1 MDCCAICQD
10 ELGVAR
16 VTTSCNHAYH
26 LRCLSEWYVKQKKGS
41 CPLCRKE
48 AAEID
53 GLARPAAIIDDEDY
67 EDEVFAYL
75 EAEYPAPSLV
85 HISFLD
91 AGEYVRDID
100 PPYTLAKVKNILEEW
115 VEAEP
120 VEEGDEEDQEQRRSY
135 IQALEGLERWRQVA
149 NAN

>member
-10 ELGVAR
+10 ELGTAR
-16 VTTSCNHAYH
+16 ITTSCNHAYH
-26 LRCLSEWYVKQKKGS
+26 LRCLSEWYAKQEKGS

-53 GLARPAAIIDDEDY
+53 DVARPAAIIDDEDY
-67 EDEVFAYL
+67 EDELVAYL

-85 HISFLD
+85 RISFLD
-91 AGEYVRDID
+91 AGEYVRDMD
-100 PPYTLAKVKNILEEW
+100 PPYTLAKVKDTLEAW
-115 VEAEP
+115 VEGEE
-120 VEEGDEEDQEQRRSY
+120 EEGRTEETQWRAY
-135 IQALEGLERWRQVA
+135 KQAIDGLERWRQVA